1 MNNQNLSIQ
10 TKVEVV
16 MCIEGKTFEDI
27 TKELKGLNFALN
39 KDGFLVYNSPFV
51 NPGDKQPLI
60 FKFKPLTEGS
70 KIYRVCIEGQMDG
83 IRAILET
90 AFSRYNVNFRMLQ
103 FDVELEDYSVA
114 KCQNMIAEDTNWG
127 KTEDARIFNVASNR
141 NLACLL
147 MDTSIKFQTR
157 DKLDTFEQVGAA
169 IQECKYQMDVF
180 VPTTEFNLF
189 TFEEV
194 LSLSIA

>member
-1 MNNQNLSIQ
+1 MSNKNLAIQ
-10 TKVEVV
+10 TKAEVV

-27 TKELKGLNFALN
+27 IKDLKGLNFALN
-39 KDGFLVYNSPFV
+39 KDGFLIYNSPFF
-51 NPGDKQPLI
+51 NPGEKQPLI
-60 FKFKPLTEGS
+60 FKFKPLTPGS
-70 KIYRVCIEGQMDG
+70 KIYHICIEGQMDG

-90 AFSRYNVNFRMLQ
+90 AFCHYNVNFRMLQ
-103 FDVELEDYSVA
+103 FDVELEDYSVV
-114 KCQNMIAEDTNWG
+114 KCQNMIVEDTNWG
-127 KTEDARIFNVASNR
+127 KTDSDRIFTVTSTR
-141 NLACLL
+141 NMACLL

-157 DKLDTFEQVGAA
+157 DKLSTFEQVGAA

-180 VPTTEFNLF
+180 VPTSEFNLF